1 MSPALGG
8 FNPRSPFGQLRG
20 EKPKVPQLFFTLT
33 EEEIV
38 TLLVKQ
44 GFSERTATQEAAK
57 FMKYKERITGPKQ
70 VWSTS
75 CTAHPQH
82 VPSCKECQQVL
93 GEAPAPSQGQPEATT
108 RRFADEVA
116 GRKGE

>member
-1 MSPALGG
+1 MPALGG

-20 EKPKVPQLFFTLT
+20 QKPKVPQLFFTLT

-38 TLLVKQ
+38 RLLVKQ

-57 FMKYKERITGPKQ
+57 FMKYKERIAGPKQ

-82 VPSCKECQQVL
+82 VPSCKECKQVL
-93 GEAPAPSQGQPEATT
+93 GEAEVTPDTGETASK
-108 RRFADEVA
+108 RFADEVE